1 MTSPQPAGCQ
11 RYVWRLVFRSL
22 KSQNNIMSSPK
33 LESNTL
39 LSEELFAR
47 AAELIPGGVNSPVR
61 AFRGVGG
68 VPRFIKRAKGAMM
81 TDADDNEFIDYISSW
96 GALMFGHADDE
107 ILSALHE
114 AMQRG
119 TSYGAPT
126 ELEVEMAEEI
136 IDAVPSVE
144 MVRMVNSGTEAT
156 MAAIR
161 LARGYT
167 GREKIIKFE
176 GCYHGH
182 GDSFLVKAGSG
193 VATLGLPDSPG
204 VPESVAK
211 STLTVPYNDP
221 DALEETLFANKDTV
235 AAVILEPVVGNMGC
249 VIPKEG
255 YLQKVIDLAHAHNAL
270 VIFDEVMTGFRLSRG
285 GAQEIIGGG
294 LPVGAYG
301 ASKEIMRHIAPAGT
315 IYQAG
320 TLSGNPLAMTA
331 GLATLRR
338 LHDTSIYDVLDKRS
352 EKLVN
357 GLRQAAEENGFRV
370 TTNRVG
376 TMFTLFFTN
385 EPVTDWTGANRAN
398 RELFGKF
405 FHALLNEGVY
415 LPPSQFEAGFFGMTH
430 TEEIIERTVE
440 AAQKVFQLLTI
451 SD

>member
-1 MTSPQPAGCQ
+1 M
-11 RYVWRLVFRSL
+11 
-22 KSQNNIMSSPK
+22 NSPK
-33 LESNTL
+33 LESNTSR
-39 LSEELFAR
+39 SEALFSR
-47 AAELIPGGVNSPVR
+47 AVELIPGGVNSPVR

-68 VPRFIKRAKGAMM
+68 VPRFIKQAKGAMM
-81 TDADDNEFIDYISSW
+81 TDADGNELIDYISSW

-107 ILSALHE
+107 ILAALQD
-114 AMQRG
+114 AMMRG

-126 ELEVEMAEEI
+126 ELEIEMAEEI

-211 STLTVPYNDP
+211 NTLTVPFNNA
-221 DALEETLFANKDTV
+221 DALEETFYANKDAV

-255 YLQKVIDLAHAHNAL
+255 YLQKVIDIAHAHNAL

-285 GAQEIIGGG
+285 GAQELFGVMPDITTLGKIIGGG

-301 ASKEIMRHIAPAGT
+301 ASKEIMNNIAPAGT

-320 TLSGNPLAMTA
+320 TLSGNPLAMSA

-338 LHDTSIYDVLDKRS
+338 LKDKSVYEILDKRS
-352 EKLVN
+352 ERLVK
-357 GLRQAAEENGFRV
+357 GLRQAAENADFKV
-370 TTNRVG
+370 VTNRVG
-376 TMFTLFFTN
+376 TMFTLFFTD
-385 EPVTDWTGANRAN
+385 EPVNDWTTANRSN
-398 RELFGKF
+398 RETFGKF

-415 LPPSQFEAGFFGMTH
+415 LPPSQFEAGFFGLTH
-430 TEEIIERTVE
+430 TDEIIERTIK
-440 AAQKVFQLLTI
+440 AAENAFERMK
-451 SD
+451 S